1 MVGKI
6 VDSMYLY
13 PLKSYKRR
21 FRFTSLCFQCSSITK
36 MEDRGDDIITKQA
49 LDSRI
54 DYIRQHVARPIP
66 QQPFDDSTP
75 ALVPFSN
82 DHGGIIVGSHRHA
95 ANIPLLKSMGV
106 VAVSKCT
113 HRTSIFL
120 FIKPSSNELL
130 GDELCL
136 WWNRSPSS

>member
-13 PLKSYKRR
+13 PLKSYEDSDSPP
-21 FRFTSLCFQCSSITK
+21 FVSVFIHGSSITK

-66 QQPFDDSTP
+66 QQPFDDSAP

-106 VAVSKCT
+106 VAVSNALIEHPYFFHQT
-113 HRTSIFL
+113 FL
-120 FIKPSSNELL
+120 K
-130 GDELCL
+130 
-136 WWNRSPSS
+136 